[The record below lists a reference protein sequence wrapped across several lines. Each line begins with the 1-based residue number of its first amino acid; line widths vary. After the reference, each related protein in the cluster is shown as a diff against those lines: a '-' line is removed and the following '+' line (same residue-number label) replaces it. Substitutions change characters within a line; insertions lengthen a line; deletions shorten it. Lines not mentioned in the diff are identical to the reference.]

1 MSRLHHLAAPRDF
14 SAAFS
19 RRDMLGMSLASV
31 LGVSFSGWLPRLA
44 AAAGEATAKR
54 GKSCILLWM
63 QGGPSQ
69 MDTFDL
75 KPGHANGGSF
85 KEISTAVNGI
95 RISEHLPQLAKEM
108 KDLEHA
114 ADESTHELMR
124 KVNSS
129 FITPFDR
136 EDIYSL
142 ASNLD
147 DCMDLMEAA
156 VDLIVLY
163 RIGELPA
170 GITAQVEV
178 LGRMSELTAEAMPRL
193 RSMSDLSEYW
203 IEINRLENQADQV
216 YRRLL
221 AELFNG
227 GNDAITVL
235 KLKEVIDEL
244 EAAADAFEKV
254 ANTVESIAVKE
265 S

>member
-1 MSRLHHLAAPRDF
+1 MAFGFTKDDTTFYDLFATSASHLIDGSQQLTKMLEVPAPDREPI
-14 SAAFS
+14 AV
-19 RRDMLGMSLASV
+19 GM
-31 LGVSFSGWLPRLA
+31 
-44 AAAGEATAKR
+44 GE
-54 GKSCILLWM
+54 I
-63 QGGPSQ
+63 
-69 MDTFDL
+69 
-75 KPGHANGGSF
+75 
-85 KEISTAVNGI
+85 
-95 RISEHLPQLAKEM
+95 
-108 KDLEHA
+108 EHA
-114 ADESTHELMR
+114 ADEATHAIMR

-147 DCMDLMEAA
+147 DCMDFMEAA
-156 VDLIVLY
+156 ADLIVLY

-193 RSMSDLSEYW
+193 RSMRDLSEYW

-227 GNDAITVL
+227 GNDAITVM
-235 KLKEVIDEL
+235 KLKEVVDEL